1 MSRIRYV
8 SLTIFYDR
16 QRFRKRLHAI
26 LVIINPWDKN
36 YHFSVILK
44 KQDEAVINEVWPRKK
59 MGILRFVLET
69 LFKCKKTSKSIN
81 ISPCAAVNCLLLLK
95 FFSLVVI
102 VTVY

>member
-36 YHFSVILK
+36 YHFFVMLK
-44 KQDEAVINEVWPRKK
+44 KQDEAVIKEGWPAKEN
-59 MGILRFVLET
+59 G
-69 LFKCKKTSKSIN
+69 N
-81 ISPCAAVNCLLLLK
+81 IEFC
-95 FFSLVVI
+95 
-102 VTVY
+102 T